1 MTFGNMRELGLR
13 RWAHMM
19 ELTMEY
25 LSKLARKLH
34 NLQQQPGGKVDHE
47 KISLTAE
54 AVYEVIRTL
63 EDFEDRIRALEE
75 KPPRSG
81 A

>member
-1 MTFGNMRELGLR
+1 
-13 RWAHMM
+13 MM

-25 LSKLARKLH
+25 LSKLAEKLH
-34 NLQQQPGGKVDHE
+34 NLQQQPGKVDHE

-81 A
+81 AS